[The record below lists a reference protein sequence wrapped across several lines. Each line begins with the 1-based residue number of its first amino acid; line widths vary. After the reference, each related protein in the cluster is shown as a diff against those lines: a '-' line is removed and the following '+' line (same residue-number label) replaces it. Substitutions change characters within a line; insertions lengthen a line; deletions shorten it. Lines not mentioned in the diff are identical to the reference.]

1 MQMEF
6 KRGDRVKVE
15 YRFREFFEGEV
26 LWTERYSN
34 MDWVTV
40 RPLEEKFIST
50 FGSSR
55 DMGNGYKTYIAN
67 DPILGKVTLMNS

>member
-1 MQMEF
+1 MRTEF
-6 KRGDRVKVE
+6 KIGDLVKVE
-15 YRFREFFEGEV
+15 YSYGKFYEGKI

-55 DMGNGYKTYIAN
+55 DMGNGYKSYIVN
-67 DPILGKVTLMNS
+67 DPILCKVTLMNS